1 MLPGLSNL
9 EQRAERFRCAWR
21 WIAALGA
28 GLSLVLALQTPALA
42 QIGSITGQV
51 IDAEVSETLSGVQVE
66 LQRGATVIQT
76 ATTDVNGGFTFTGV
90 PDGRYSLLVSALG
103 YETQRVD
110 DIRVRGAATTVDDIS
125 LVSRAF
131 QLNPIVVTASRS
143 QQQSL
148 EAPASVFTIDQQEIA
163 LAQPTTTADYVLA
176 EPGVSGWRSG
186 VQQHNIVTRGF
197 NNVFSGALYILTD
210 NRWAS
215 VPSLR
220 LNAYNLI
227 PVTNDDLE
235 RIEVVLGPG
244 SALYGPNVD
253 QGVMHMIT
261 SSPLDKQETLVSV
274 TGGARAQNNEGGTEP
289 IWQGTFRQAGLINEN
304 VGYKISASY
313 LNGTDWIFN
322 DPVEQATRAAAID
335 AGADSTTLL
344 IGARDFTAERV
355 TVDGRV
361 DFRVADTG
369 RLMLSGGT
377 SGLLNSI
384 ELTGIGGA
392 QAKNWFYSYAQAR
405 FRMGALFA
413 QTYLNFSNSGDSFT
427 LRDGML
433 VSDKSKLW
441 AAQIQYG
448 NTLANGRQVFT
459 YGFDSQRTLPDTDG
473 TIHGDNEDTDN
484 IWEVGGYLQ
493 SQTAISDQWDVVLA
507 GRVDWHDVI
516 DQVNFSP
523 RAAIIFK
530 PQPGHA
536 IRGTYNRAFSNPT
549 SVNLFLDLQSS
560 PRTPSNPFGV
570 FAAGVAPQTGY
581 EFARDSD
588 GAPLMRT
595 FWDIGLPEGEG
606 QLLPLDAT
614 LLWDVAV
621 GALIAQGADPSLG
634 FIPAPTSAQVGT
646 QLRALNTTN
655 LTFEDVAVAAVTD
668 IPALEAIINNTFEAG
683 YKGVFS
689 DRLLVSLDAYYT
701 EVENFISPLRVETP
715 NVFLDPVSLEQYLAN
730 FLPAADAAQLAAA
743 MGGISGSSTTKGIPL
758 GTVTPVNTSATDP
771 ADVLLTYRQFSDK
784 IDYWGIDIG
793 AELLLADAWSVFG
806 SYTYLSD
813 SLFTGLDGVGVV
825 SMNAPQNQAALGAT
839 YSNPR
844 IGLNVGLRGRW
855 LDSFFLQSGVYV
867 GQIDAYAVGDLN
879 IAYALPF
886 QRNAWVTL
894 TATNFTNNKHKEVIG
909 APQLASMYLL
919 RFRYTLP

>member
-1 MLPGLSNL
+1 M
-9 EQRAERFRCAWR
+9 
-21 WIAALGA
+21 
-28 GLSLVLALQTPALA
+28 V
-42 QIGSITGQV
+42 
-51 IDAEVSETLSGVQVE
+51 
-66 LQRGATVIQT
+66 
-76 ATTDVNGGFTFTGV
+76 
-90 PDGRYSLLVSALG
+90 
-103 YETQRVD
+103 
-110 DIRVRGAATTVDDIS
+110 
-125 LVSRAF
+125 
-131 QLNPIVVTASRS
+131 
-143 QQQSL
+143 
-148 EAPASVFTIDQQEIA
+148 
-163 LAQPTTTADYVLA
+163 
-176 EPGVSGWRSG
+176 
-186 VQQHNIVTRGF
+186 
-197 NNVFSGALYILTD
+197 
-210 NRWAS
+210 
-215 VPSLR
+215 
-220 LNAYNLI
+220 
-227 PVTNDDLE
+227 
-235 RIEVVLGPG
+235 
-244 SALYGPNVD
+244 
-253 QGVMHMIT
+253 
-261 SSPLDKQETLVSV
+261 
-274 TGGARAQNNEGGTEP
+274 
-289 IWQGTFRQAGLINEN
+289 
-304 VGYKISASY
+304 
-313 LNGTDWIFN
+313 
-322 DPVEQATRAAAID
+322 
-335 AGADSTTLL
+335 
-344 IGARDFTAERV
+344 
-355 TVDGRV
+355 
-361 DFRVADTG
+361 
-369 RLMLSGGT
+369 SGGT

-384 ELTGIGGA
+384 ELTGIGAA

-405 FRMGALFA
+405 FTKGALFA

-427 LRDGML
+427 LRDGRL

-473 TIHGDNEDTDN
+473 TIHGDNEDSDN

-507 GRVDWHDVI
+507 GRLDWHDVI

-549 SVNLFLDLQSS
+549 SVNLFLDLLSS
-560 PRTPSNPFGV
+560 PRTPSRPFGV
-570 FAAGVAPQTGY
+570 FAAGVAPGTGY

-588 GAPLMRT
+588 GLPMMRT
-595 FWDIGLPEGEG
+595 FWDIGVPEST
-606 QLLPLDAT
+606 LLPLDAT
-614 LLWDVAV
+614 QLWDVAV
-621 GALIAQGADPSLG
+621 GVLIAQGADPSLG

-655 LTFEDVAVAAVTD
+655 LTFDSVSVEAVTD
-668 IPALEAIINNTFEAG
+668 IPALQAVINNTFEAG

-689 DRLLVSLDAYYT
+689 DRLLVSIDGYYT

-715 NVFLDPVSLEQYLAN
+715 NVFLDRESLEQYLGN
-730 FLPAADAAQLAAA
+730 FLPPDDAADLAAA
-743 MGGISGSSTTKGIPL
+743 MGGISGSSTAKGIPL

-784 IDYWGIDIG
+784 IDYWGIDVG
-793 AELLLADAWSVFG
+793 AELLLGDAWSVFG

-825 SMNAPQNQAALGAT
+825 SLNAPQNQAALGAT

-879 IAYALPF
+879 ITYALPF